1 MADDRDRLRVRGR
14 FIRKDRFKKSTRMDS
29 LNESGNL
36 IQWGDHEYGSR
47 GEMPS
52 EPTKEQT
59 PVLVENIAS
68 NVTVSTDIGQ
78 SKNISWNEG
87 RRVVE
92 LEVLAE
98 QLFCNR
104 CNTPLHLKDIVG
116 EMRYGLGSLLEVACQ
131 ICSGMKLV
139 STGKRNEKGA
149 FDINSKVALAMMH
162 SGMGPDH
169 VVNFL
174 STCNIPPPDPKTLKK
189 KEKCIALSLIDEA
202 SDSCITASAEEKAIS
217 PSDELECSF
226 DAGWQTRGSGWQYNS
241 NTGHSSLVGVKTGKV
256 LDYDVRSK
264 LCSICQHHLGRK
276 ETVPNHQCNS
286 NWHGS
291 SKAME
296 PDMALSMVT
305 RMDNRG
311 CTVGI
316 IHADNDSTTSSRLKQ
331 KFANIK
337 KRDDKNHVKKNLSK
351 QLYAAANKYKELKGK
366 GVIPYILRCYM
377 YAISSNQSKENDL
390 CERLD
395 SIVPHLFGD
404 HSGCS
409 GDWCTYSKQ
418 PETYRYKHLPK
429 GEPLSNENLRK
440 QLETMTENYKKRSSQ
455 LVDLGSTQSNENFNN
470 IVASKAPKNRSYG
483 GTSSLKARVSA
494 AVLQKNEGY
503 TWVNKVNKKALLSP
517 GTISVRVGQRI
528 DRKRLWQ
535 KKNSSSVLF
544 KRDRFKRKNKK
555 TFQQIKAAVIE
566 GETYQP
572 QIEENVSVRDIEK
585 IPTKYSLEGIDNY
598 VVFDLET
605 TGLSRTSDIT
615 QISAY
620 DGTNMLNLY
629 VSPRQSISS
638 KASDVTGITFSFERN
653 QMYCHGVPVE
663 SVCIRTALLQLI
675 EMIQKKSRP
684 VLVGHNIHSY
694 DVPVLRNLLHEFN
707 LLSSFDDL
715 IYGCIDTLKIAKR
728 EIPKADVLNYK
739 QQTLVQKFLEI
750 VYDAHNSEEDV
761 RSLYKLFHLKLKQT
775 CSGKDLFPF
784 NYLSI
789 VEGFS
794 SVIVKKIISKD
805 TARKLSCTGLNLHH
819 LELAYKRNNDDGVKS
834 IMQEHGLKGKTAN
847 VFKKFFS
854 EKEE

>member
-1 MADDRDRLRVRGR
+1 MPINSNITDV
-14 FIRKDRFKKSTRMDS
+14 IRKQRNAVSAMLNKLSKRIGVLQCERKKGTAAA
-29 LNESGNL
+29 G
-36 IQWGDHEYGSR
+36 GYCSR
-47 GEMPS
+47 GGQHLGADKTLLPALS
-52 EPTKEQT
+52 ELLQGKNVASFGDGTGEYKTKLLGLGQIKSYDSYDGGPFTEEESKGNVKYMDLT
-59 PVLVENIAS
+59 IPHFGLPVYDWVVSIEVAEHIPKEYEEIFLDNIFRHA
-68 NVTVSTDIGQ
+68 
-78 SKNISWNEG
+78 NEG
-87 RRVVE
+87 IILSWAVPGQGGLNHVNNKPIE
-92 LEVLAE
+92 YVIEVM
-98 QLFCNR
+98 N
-104 CNTPLHLKDIVG
+104 K
-116 EMRYGLGSLLEVACQ
+116 
-131 ICSGMKLV
+131 
-139 STGKRNEKGA
+139 
-149 FDINSKVALAMMH
+149 
-162 SGMGPDH
+162 
-169 VVNFL
+169 
-174 STCNIPPPDPKTLKK
+174 
-189 KEKCIALSLIDEA
+189 
-202 SDSCITASAEEKAIS
+202 
-217 PSDELECSF
+217 
-226 DAGWQTRGSGWQYNS
+226 
-241 NTGHSSLVGVKTGKV
+241 
-256 LDYDVRSK
+256 
-264 LCSICQHHLGRK
+264 
-276 ETVPNHQCNS
+276 
-286 NWHGS
+286 HGS
-291 SKAME
+291 SKGME

-316 IHADNDSTTSSRLKQ
+316 IHADNDSTTTSRLKQ
-331 KFANIK
+331 K
-337 KRDDKNHVKKNLSK
+337 
-351 QLYAAANKYKELKGK
+351 
-366 GVIPYILRCYM
+366 
-377 YAISSNQSKENDL
+377 
-390 CERLD
+390 
-395 SIVPHLFGD
+395 
-404 HSGCS
+404 
-409 GDWCTYSKQ
+409 
-418 PETYRYKHLPK
+418 YKHLPK

-440 QLETMTENYKKRSSQ
+440 HLETVTENYKKRSSQ

-544 KRDRFKRKNKK
+544 KRDRFKRKHKK
-555 TFQQIKAAVIE
+555 TFQQIKAAVLE

-572 QIEENVSVRDIEK
+572 QIEENVSVRDIET

-694 DVPVLRNLLHEFN
+694 DVPVLRNLLREFN
-707 LLSSFDDL
+707 LLSSFDNL

-728 EIPKADVLNYK
+728 EIPKADVQNYK

-761 RSLYKLFHLKLKQT
+761 RSQ
-775 CSGKDLFPF
+775 GR
-784 NYLSI
+784 NYL
-789 VEGFS
+789 
-794 SVIVKKIISKD
+794 
-805 TARKLSCTGLNLHH
+805 
-819 LELAYKRNNDDGVKS
+819 
-834 IMQEHGLKGKTAN
+834 
-847 VFKKFFS
+847 
-854 EKEE
+854 